1 MNSASTAGFVL
12 ALGFAGFACAEEASI
27 VGRYTGTFDA
37 PGTQR
42 QNVPV
47 GLTLVIDK
55 VVDRKI
61 EATGQIHPLG
71 AAQCVGEF
79 PMAGVVNGKDLRLRN
94 VKPFGRTNECNLVL
108 RLTLDGS
115 RLVGTTAGGRPV
127 QLSR

>member
-1 MNSASTAGFVL
+1 MNSISTAGLLL
-12 ALGFAGFACAEEASI
+12 ALGFASFACAEESSI

-108 RLTLDGS
+108 RLTVDGS
-115 RLVGTTAGGRPV
+115 RLVGTTGGGRPV